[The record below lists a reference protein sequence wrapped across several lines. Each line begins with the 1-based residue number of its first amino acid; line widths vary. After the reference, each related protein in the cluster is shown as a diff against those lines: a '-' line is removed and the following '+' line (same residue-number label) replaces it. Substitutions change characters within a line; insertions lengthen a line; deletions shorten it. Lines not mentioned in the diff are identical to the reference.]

1 MLVKEL
7 SNHLQKDIIPFWQG
21 LQDMEF
27 GGYYGYMDNHL
38 TVDKKA
44 EKGGILHHR
53 ILWFFSN
60 VYGYMKKPRFLEAAD
75 HAYKFIDEHLIDT
88 VYGGSYWSVY
98 HDGVVKDA
106 TKHTYCQ
113 AFMIY
118 AMSSY
123 YGVSGNENALKT
135 AMNTFDLI
143 ESRCSDQYGY
153 LEAFDRQFQ
162 PIENDK
168 LSENGIIADK
178 TMNTLLHMFEAYTE
192 LYRVSHERKVA
203 LKLKWIL
210 DIFINRVYNPK
221 LKRQEVFFDPTM
233 NSLMDLHSYGHD
245 IEAAWLLEKGCE
257 VLGDATYSKRIRA
270 ISRHLTE
277 SIYEKAYRDNSVM
290 NECENGVDDTRRVWW
305 VQAEA
310 MIGFLNGY
318 EHNHHNLHYFEAV
331 ENIWTY
337 IKNNMLTLSK
347 PSEWYSEV
355 DENGHVGMDQP
366 LVDPWKCPYHNGRM
380 CLEIISRL
388 EKVSVKE
395 IV

>member
-7 SNHLQKDIIPFWQG
+7 SNHLQKDIIPFWRG
-21 LQDMEF
+21 LQDLEF

-38 TVDKKA
+38 TIDKKA
-44 EKGGILHHR
+44 EKGAILHHR

-60 VYGYMKKPRFLEAAD
+60 VYADMKKPRFLEAAN
-75 HAYKFIDEHLIDT
+75 HAYKFINQYMIDS

-106 TKHTYCQ
+106 TKYTYCQ

-123 YGVSGNENALKT
+123 YGVSGNKDALKT
-135 AMNTFDLI
+135 ALNTFDLI

-153 LEAFDRQFQ
+153 LEAFDRQFR
-162 PIENDK
+162 PVENDK
-168 LSENGIIADK
+168 LSENGIIAEK
-178 TMNTLLHMFEAYTE
+178 TMNTLLHIFEAYTE
-192 LYRVSHERKVA
+192 LYKVSQEKKVA

-210 DIFINRVYNPK
+210 DVFINRVYNPK
-221 LKRQEVFFDPTM
+221 LKRQEVFFDKEMNTM
-233 NSLMDLHSYGHD
+233 MDLHSYGHD
-245 IEAAWLLEKGCE
+245 IETAWLLEKGCQ
-257 VLGDATYSKRIRA
+257 VLGDATYAKRIRA

-277 SIYEKAYRDNSVM
+277 SIYQKAYRDKSVM
-290 NECENGVDDTRRVWW
+290 NECEDGVDDTSRVWW

-318 EHNHHNLHYFEAV
+318 EHDHHNLHYFEAV

-355 DENGHVGMDQP
+355 DENGHVRMDKP

-380 CLEIISRL
+380 CLEVIKRL